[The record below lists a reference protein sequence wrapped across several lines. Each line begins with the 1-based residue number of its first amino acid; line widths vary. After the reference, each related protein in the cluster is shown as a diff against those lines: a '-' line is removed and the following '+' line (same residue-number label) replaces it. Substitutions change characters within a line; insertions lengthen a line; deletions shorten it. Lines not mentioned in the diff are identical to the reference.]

1 MILDNHCPKD
11 WLYKTVEDVSTKV
24 TSGGTPSRKRS
35 DYYST
40 TGYCWVKT
48 KELDNKYI
56 YDSEEKISEIGLIE
70 SSAKLLPKN
79 TILVAMYGATVGKL
93 GIISR
98 EMTCNQACCAIVT
111 NPAECIPLFLFYK
124 FLNSSKK
131 LEMLSIG
138 AAQQNLSGQFI
149 KEIQF
154 AFPNISNQERIVAVL
169 SNLDSKIELNQR
181 INETL
186 EEIAK
191 TLFKSWF
198 IDFDPVRAKAE
209 GRPTG
214 LSKEISD
221 LFPNSFEDSELGE
234 IPEGWKPSNLDS
246 NLEFVLGGDW
256 GKETHKDDFNKQ
268 VVCIRGA
275 DIPNLQSFIESKPP
289 IRFIKE
295 SSFEKRKLKA
305 GDLVLEI
312 SGGSPTQSTG
322 RIVYITKE
330 FLSTQDYAV
339 VSSNFCRI
347 LRSDAIL
354 SKYIYYYFRCLYDS
368 NQLFQYETGTT
379 GIKNFDYKYF
389 SKEVFFPLPNN
400 DLLTKFSETIE
411 FFFNKKGNNQKEIIT
426 LTKLRDILLPK
437 LISGELKIPDAE
449 NLIEEAGI

>member
-1 MILDNHCPKD
+1 LILDKNCPKG

-24 TSGGTPSRKRS
+24 TSGGTPSRKKS
-35 DYYST
+35 DYYSI

-48 KELDNKYI
+48 KELENKYI
-56 YDSEEKISEIGLIE
+56 YDTEEKISEIGLRK

-79 TILVAMYGATVGKL
+79 TLLVAMYGATVGKL
-93 GIISR
+93 GMTSK

-111 NPAECIPLFLFYK
+111 NPIECIPLFLFYK

-154 AFPNISNQERIVAVL
+154 SFPNISNQESIVAVL
-169 SNLDSKIELNQR
+169 SNLDSKIELNQKM
-181 INETL
+181 NETL

-221 LFPNSFEDSELGE
+221 LFPDSFEDSELGQ
-234 IPEGWKPSNLDS
+234 IPKGWKLSNLDS

-256 GKETHKDDFNKQ
+256 GKEEHIEDFNKE

-275 DIPNLQSFIESKPP
+275 DIPNLQTFVKSNPP
-289 IRFIKE
+289 KRFIKE
-295 SSFEKRKLKA
+295 SSLEKRKLKE

-330 FLSTQDYAV
+330 FLSTQDCPV
-339 VSSNFCRI
+339 VFSNFCRI
-347 LRSDAIL
+347 LRSDLTL
-354 SKYIYYYFRCLYDS
+354 SKYIYYYLRCLYDS
-368 NQLFQYETGTT
+368 DKLFQYETGTT
-379 GIKNFDYKYF
+379 GIKNFGYKHF
-389 SKEVFFPLPNN
+389 SKEVFFALPNF
-400 DLLTKFSETIE
+400 DLLKIFSELIE
-411 FFFNKKGNNQKEIIT
+411 SFLTKKGTNLREIIT
-426 LTKLRDILLPK
+426 LTNLRDILLPK
-437 LISGELKIPDAE
+437 LISGELKISDAE
-449 NLIEEAGI
+449 SLIKEAGI